1 MEKITYDKICLML
14 PTYKRVGG
22 LMAFCDSALK
32 KANDPSR
39 IRFGLCVNE
48 KDQETL
54 AYINQRYW
62 PSDDCFDVVLENTR
76 QPNLSFYFNEIYKR
90 TRFKEPGTLV
100 SQLGDDMVFYT
111 KGWDERV
118 LDETNRREGKAV
130 VYCDDNYIAHDKCCV
145 NFFTTRL
152 MVEAQRKPFMCEFF
166 HADMID
172 MIWTMVGAMTGT
184 LAYLPDVVIQHNHST
199 KVEKEKW
206 DETYQRLAPV
216 QKAANGRDNQ
226 KYAAAYA
233 TLCAKNLI
241 EGGIGQWNVL
251 R

>member
-1 MEKITYDKICLML
+1 MEKITYDKICLMF

-32 KANDPSR
+32 HAKDPACL
-39 IRFGLCVNE
+39 RFSLCVNE
-48 KDQETL
+48 NDKETL
-54 AYINQRYW
+54 AYVNQRYW
-62 PSDDCFDVVLENTR
+62 LNENFFDVVLENTR
-76 QPNLSFYFNEIYKR
+76 QPNLSFYFNELYKR
-90 TRFKEPGTLV
+90 TRFNEPGTLV
-100 SQLGDDMVFYT
+100 SQLGDDMLFCT

-118 LDETNRREGKAV
+118 LEEMNRKEGKAI

-145 NFFTTRL
+145 NFFTSRIV
-152 MVEAQRKPFMCEFF
+152 VEATKKPFMCEFF

-172 MIWTMVGAMTGT
+172 LIWTMVGSMTGT
-184 LAYLPDVVIQHNHST
+184 LVYLPDVIIQHNHST
-199 KVEKEKW
+199 KQAKDQW

-216 QKAANGRDNQ
+216 QKAANGRENQ
-226 KYAAAYA
+226 KYAVVYA

-241 EGGIGQWNVL
+241 TEGIGRWNVL